1 MGIFSPNFQREGAG
15 VEKNEPSKEGLS
27 LFFDLFI
34 SRFWDLMKLNIIFII
49 YCIPII
55 TIAPAFGALTSITI
69 SIVRRKPILF
79 MLKDFHTA
87 FKSNWKQS
95 FICGF
100 LCCFLFSILYY
111 ASVFYYKLSQ
121 ENPILYAIFFLCIF
135 MMFLLLFA
143 WIYIFP
149 ILTTISLSIKDIFKN
164 ALSLSIVC
172 LKHTLL
178 GSFAYGLILIGTIIY
193 LPLVFPLIFI
203 FTFSLL
209 SFISS
214 FTSWYGIN
222 KYLTK
227 D

>member
-34 SRFWDLMKLNIIFII
+34 SRFWDLMKLNVIFII

-55 TIAPAFGALTSITI
+55 TIFPAFGALTSMTM
-69 SIVRRKPILF
+69 SIVRKKPILF
-79 MLKDFHTA
+79 MLRDFHAA
-87 FKSNWKQS
+87 FINNWKQS

-100 LCCFLFSILYY
+100 LSCFLFSILYY
-111 ASVFYYKLSQ
+111 ASVFYYKLAQ
-121 ENPILYAIFFLCIF
+121 ENHILYAVFFICIF
-135 MMFLLLFA
+135 MTSLLLLA

-149 ILTTISLSIKDIFKN
+149 MFTTISLSIKDIFKN
-164 ALSLSIVC
+164 SLSLSIIC

-178 GSFAYGLILIGTIIY
+178 GVFAYGLISIGTIIY

-214 FTSWYGIN
+214 FTSWPGIN
-222 KYLTK
+222 KYLIK
-227 D
+227 E

>member
-27 LFFDLFI
+27 LFFELLI

-49 YCIPII
+49 YCIPIV
-55 TIAPAFGALTSITI
+55 TIAPAFGALTSITM
-69 SIVRRKPILF
+69 SIVRKKPVLF
-79 MLKDFHTA
+79 MLNDFHAA

-95 FICGF
+95 FVCGIIS
-100 LCCFLFSILYY
+100 CFLFSILYY
-111 ASVFYYKLSQ
+111 ASVFYYRLSQ
-121 ENPILYAIFFLCIF
+121 GNPILYAVFFLCIF
-135 MMFLLLFA
+135 MTILLLFA

-149 ILTTISLSIKDIFKN
+149 LLTTISLSIKDILKN

-178 GSFAYGLILIGTIIY
+178 GSFAYGVIFIGTIIY

-203 FTFSLL
+203 LIFSLL

-222 KYLTK
+222 KYLIK
-227 D
+227 E